1 MRASNL
7 LTIPALLIAVA
18 AHSEPISLDAWFQGP
33 RIEHLAISP
42 DARYIAMIVK
52 EGDHSIV
59 MVKDRTTRDP
69 AKPVIA
75 ADPETNM
82 EAQTCGWSSG
92 TRVVCRLAGMSTA
105 SGLGSYLSRLVAVDI
120 DGGNRRVLLNKE
132 ANHGWSVIDYR
143 TDEPETMLVSSGGA
157 VATLN
162 TKTGALHLQM
172 RRNDDISYVQH
183 DGDGKV
189 LFAAGIPRTASRN
202 KEVQYFAR
210 ASNDDDWK
218 LLKKLAAYA
227 NNPLIRLGHVIPGEK
242 AAHIVFDHKG
252 HTALFKIDLTDQ
264 RDPELVYWHEQRDV
278 GTYIYDAAARLL
290 GVGFESNSLGPQY
303 IDPKMAALDVA
314 LRKKWPNRWNWVRG
328 SSEDGKTFVVQTDG
342 LSEPNGFYILDTSGQ
357 GVRFDL
363 AGLEWPGFAR
373 MTLPTTIPALVRAR
387 NGRVIEALF
396 TPAPDT
402 AKKAPLV
409 VFVDGT
415 QKSGAFEPATYFLA
429 TRGYAV
435 LRPYFSGGTV
445 EAGWAHAPYQD
456 WNGGL
461 YDEIMDAVAWAAA
474 RPDVD
479 ASRICIVGR
488 NNYGGYSA
496 LLAAARKGSPFV
508 CAASLQGISDLEE
521 RRKDVAKAGRIEDE
535 RPTGTSDEQVAKD
548 SPLRRA
554 AEFHMP
560 VLLVEENLTT
570 HSARD
575 DDDGRE
581 MAAALAA
588 AGKPHKLLLIKEID
602 DSYLRA
608 EYAELERF
616 LAEQLRPMPD

>member
-1 MRASNL
+1 
-7 LTIPALLIAVA
+7 
-18 AHSEPISLDAWFQGP
+18 
-33 RIEHLAISP
+33 
-42 DARYIAMIVK
+42 
-52 EGDHSIV
+52 
-59 MVKDRTTRDP
+59 
-69 AKPVIA
+69 
-75 ADPETNM
+75 
-82 EAQTCGWSSG
+82 
-92 TRVVCRLAGMSTA
+92 
-105 SGLGSYLSRLVAVDI
+105 
-120 DGGNRRVLLNKE
+120 
-132 ANHGWSVIDYR
+132 
-143 TDEPETMLVSSGGA
+143 
-157 VATLN
+157 
-162 TKTGALHLQM
+162 
-172 RRNDDISYVQH
+172 
-183 DGDGKV
+183 
-189 LFAAGIPRTASRN
+189 
-202 KEVQYFAR
+202 
-210 ASNDDDWK
+210 
-218 LLKKLAAYA
+218 
-227 NNPLIRLGHVIPGEK
+227 
-242 AAHIVFDHKG
+242 
-252 HTALFKIDLTDQ
+252 
-264 RDPELVYWHEQRDV
+264 
-278 GTYIYDAAARLL
+278 
-290 GVGFESNSLGPQY
+290 
-303 IDPKMAALDVA
+303 
-314 LRKKWPNRWNWVRG
+314 
-328 SSEDGKTFVVQTDG
+328 
-342 LSEPNGFYILDTSGQ
+342 
-357 GVRFDL
+357 
-363 AGLEWPGFAR
+363 